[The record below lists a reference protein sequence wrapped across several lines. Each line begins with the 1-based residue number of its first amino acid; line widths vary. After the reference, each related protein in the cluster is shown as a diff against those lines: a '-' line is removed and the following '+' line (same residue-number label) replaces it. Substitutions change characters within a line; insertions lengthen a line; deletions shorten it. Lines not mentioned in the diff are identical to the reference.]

1 MERKMETSFP
11 NTYGRNKVHP
21 KKFALLIACASIM
34 MMFAALTS
42 AYIVRHAAGNWL
54 EFSIPNMFAY
64 SSAVIIA
71 SSLALHTAYSA
82 YLKGN
87 EQVYKY
93 GVVAALVLGLIFIVL
108 QYAGWVEMSANG
120 VDLDTNPSA
129 PFVYVISGF
138 HAAHVLGG
146 IAALIVAV
154 LHAFTLP
161 YKVTA
166 KRKLRFELTFIYW
179 HFVDLLWIYL
189 YLFLLMQQA

>member
-1 MERKMETSFP
+1 
-11 NTYGRNKVHP
+11 
-21 KKFALLIACASIM
+21 M

-54 EFSIPNMFAY
+54 EFSLPNMFAY
-64 SSAVIIA
+64 STMVIIG
-71 SSLALHTAYSA
+71 SSLALHTAYTS

-87 EQVYKY
+87 EKLYKF
-93 GVVAALVLGLIFIVL
+93 GVAAALVLGLVFIVL
-108 QYAGWVEMSANG
+108 QYAGWLELSANG

-129 PFVYVISGF
+129 SFVYVISGF

-146 IAALIVAV
+146 IAAIIVAV
-154 LHAFTLP
+154 LHAYSLP

-166 KRKLRFELTFIYW
+166 KRKLRFELTLIYW